1 MMKFLWPLLRK
12 ERRVSSQENGAKDL
26 SRSYTSAVWK
36 ESKVVNGAAY
46 AVRRASLGQ
55 RIELVQRTRELTL
68 QNEFLRSGDAP
79 DQMTAALTELYAQR
93 LYLEWGFV
101 EMTGFT
107 IDGETPTA
115 GLLIA
120 RGPEALCQEIAEA
133 IQGEMSLTDN
143 ERKNS

>member
-12 ERRVSSQENGAKDL
+12 GRRVEPQEDGTKGL
-26 SRSYTSAVWK
+26 SRSYASVAWK
-36 ESKVVNGAAY
+36 KSKVVNGATY
-46 AVRRASLGQ
+46 AVRRTSLGQ

-101 EMTGFT
+101 EMAGFT
-107 IDGETPTA
+107 IDGQTPTA

-120 RGPEALCQEIAEA
+120 RGPETLCQEIAEA
-133 IQGEMSLTDN
+133 IQSEMSLSDD